1 MPAQPCTAVTSHNAI
16 NQQLRLEKLFQI
28 PENRECFECLA
39 KQPRWA
45 STNLGIFVCLRCAGV
60 HRAMGTHVS
69 KVRSTT
75 MDTWE
80 EPMLQCCE
88 CVGNARGRILYEH
101 KMSSHLRSTC
111 TSDAALLERFIRDK
125 YERKLYYNPQYKT
138 LLQQFLASGESG
150 EEWSGFVASQ
160 PVERAVATPSPSTT
174 EGAAALMPMLW
185 GGSISTTVMAPTS
198 SIGGTNTKGSIDINS
213 LFATTTTTDI
223 TTENNHNSSNYAMQH
238 PHQQQ
243 HVYLTH
249 AVGRG
254 MVGQQYHQQ
263 QHQHSLPM
271 SLQTDHQPTQADA
284 KSEIMSLFS
293 RSSNVPPAHVYSAWQ
308 PQQPSFGCYPLQ

>member
-1 MPAQPCTAVTSHNAI
+1 MPGQPCAAVTSNNAI
-16 NQQLRLEKLFQI
+16 NQKLRLEKLFQL

-45 STNLGIFVCLRCAGV
+45 STNLGIFLCLRCAGV

-80 EPMLQCCE
+80 EPILQFCE

-101 KMSSHLRSTC
+101 NMNSHVRPTC
-111 TSDAALLERFIRDK
+111 TSDASLVERFIRDK

-138 LLQQFLASGESG
+138 LLQQFLASGESE

-160 PVERAVATPSPSTT
+160 QVERAVATPSPPKT
-174 EGAAALMPMLW
+174 EGTAALMPMLW
-185 GGSISTTVMAPTS
+185 GGSISTTVLAPTS
-198 SIGGTNTKGSIDINS
+198 PIGSRNTKGGIDINS
-213 LFATTTTTDI
+213 LFSTTTTTAI
-223 TTENNHNSSNYAMQH
+223 TSENSNNNNNYTMQH

-243 HVYLTH
+243 HIYLTH
-249 AVGRG
+249 AVGKG
-254 MVGQQYHQQ
+254 IVSNQYHQQ
-263 QHQHSLPM
+263 QHQHSLPV
-271 SLQTDHQPTQADA
+271 SSQADHQATEADA
-284 KSEIMSLFS
+284 KTEIMSLFS
-293 RSSNVPPAHVYSAWQ
+293 RSSNVPPTHVYSAWQ
-308 PQQPSFGCYPLQ
+308 PQQPSFGCGLSQ